1 MANAALPQAAL
12 DKIRTMQ
19 AAGFPDREIA
29 EALGINKT
37 TVSKK
42 RREMGLPANDMRF
55 TPTDAQLADLREMSN
70 HAMERKYGNS
80 ADTWSRL
87 RRRYGIDPFRLPTV
101 RDGVPVSPL
110 TGEVIEDKPKPE
122 VSWAVVQNCFS
133 GLAPRRPGGIAYDAA
148 AFLQGERYAV
158 FNRKKLGLGDG
169 WQVGRVSMSE
179 AGMIAKAER
188 IKARRMGVAA

>member
-1 MANAALPQAAL
+1 MANAALPLSTLA
-12 DKIRTMQ
+12 KIRAMQ
-19 AAGFPDREIA
+19 AAGLPDRSIA
-29 EALGINKT
+29 DALGINKT

-42 RREMGLPANDMRF
+42 RRAMGLPANDTRF

-110 TGEVIEDKPKPE
+110 TGEAIEDKPKPE
-122 VSWAVVQNCFS
+122 VSYNIVQNCFS
-133 GLAPRRPGGIAYDAA
+133 GLAPRRPGGAAYDAA

-158 FNRKKLGLGDG
+158 FNRKKLGLGEG

-179 AGMIAKAER
+179 ADMIAKAER

>member
-1 MANAALPQAAL
+1 MTNAPLPQAAL
-12 DKIRTMQ
+12 DKIHTMQ
-19 AAGFPDREIA
+19 AAGFADREIA
-29 EALGINKT
+29 EALGLNKT

-42 RREMGLPANDMRF
+42 RRAMGLTANDTRF

-70 HAMERKYGNS
+70 RAMERKYGTKGEVW
-80 ADTWSRL
+80 ARQ

-110 TGEVIEDKPKPE
+110 TGEAIKDKPKPE

-158 FNRKKLGLGDG
+158 FNRKKLGLGEG

-179 AGMIAKAER
+179 ADMIAKAER